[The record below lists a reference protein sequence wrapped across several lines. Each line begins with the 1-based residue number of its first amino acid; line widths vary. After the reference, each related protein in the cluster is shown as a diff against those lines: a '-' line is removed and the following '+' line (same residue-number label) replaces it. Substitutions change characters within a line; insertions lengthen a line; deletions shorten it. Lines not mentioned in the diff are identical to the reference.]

1 VADPRDEALAVAET
15 AIQLAA
21 AAGASEADAT
31 VSVVDRFACEARGG
45 ELTQLERSCGRTLA
59 VRAFVGT
66 RRATLTTT
74 DLTRAG
80 IDGLVRRAVA
90 AAAYAGED
98 EYAGLPDTFAG
109 DDVCDHDLFTSSPD
123 VAERP
128 DEAKLEDAL
137 ALERLVRE
145 ADTRIEN
152 SEGSHVRDAIASF
165 ALANTRGFR
174 GVTQGTSVSRTA
186 APIARD
192 GTSKRLGSYGTA
204 ARGWSTAEST
214 PAVAQHAVHRAL
226 ALIGARKPPT
236 TRVPVIFERDVAA
249 AVLADVFAAASA
261 ANVVLG
267 NSWLAGRIGERIG
280 SALATIVDDGR
291 LKGGLGSA
299 PFDTEGTATSCSAPA
314 CSNRT

>member
-1 VADPRDEALAVAET
+1 M
-15 AIQLAA
+15 
-21 AAGASEADAT
+21 
-31 VSVVDRFACEARGG
+31 
-45 ELTQLERSCGRTLA
+45 
-59 VRAFVGT
+59 
-66 RRATLTTT
+66 
-74 DLTRAG
+74 
-80 IDGLVRRAVA
+80 
-90 AAAYAGED
+90 
-98 EYAGLPDTFAG
+98 
-109 DDVCDHDLFTSSPD
+109 
-123 VAERP
+123 
-128 DEAKLEDAL
+128 
-137 ALERLVRE
+137 RE

-280 SALATIVDDGR
+280 SALATRALLDMLRQSGSF
-291 LKGGLGSA
+291 GGGPA
-299 PFDTEGTATSCSAPA
+299 PFAKPDRSRFLAKLDELIHAVRRGK
-314 CSNRT
+314 RK